1 MVGTTRR
8 PSMRMTGKARYRRRW
23 PRIVGWILL
32 VVLFVT
38 SGLGIYLFATRD
50 TNPVPRHLQNDLIF
64 SPLVIPKDSNRYTTT
79 DYKFASAEEKVQ
91 ILTYIIHTREGVAI
105 SVSEY
110 TQPQQFAEIPEY
122 KDRFLTNI
130 AKQYATVQTANG
142 VIYLGRMPNQ
152 NNRQLAVLLERGLIV
167 FMTPDQEM
175 DQARW
180 RELGDEFILQKMTR

>member
-1 MVGTTRR
+1 MK
-8 PSMRMTGKARYRRRW
+8 MTGKARHQRRW
-23 PRIVGWILL
+23 PRVVGWILL
-32 VVLFVT
+32 VVLFMT
-38 SGLGIYLFATRD
+38 SSLGIYLFATRD
-50 TNPVPRHLQNDLIF
+50 TNPVPRHLQNDLTF
-64 SPLVIPKDSNRYTTT
+64 SPLVIPKDSGRYTTT

-91 ILTYIIHTREGVAI
+91 ILTYIIHTGEGVAI